1 MPIKPG
7 TNATIRGEAIEMVNN
22 GVEVNGGHSLVLVLL
37 LLLLLLLRGP
47 FEKKKKKKEKKK
59 NFCPPSSFSSPFFEY
74 TVCESIMETAV
85 RNGDAKKVAE
95 LIREDPGFNVTMAV
109 DGNEWTLLHV
119 ACF

>member
-1 MPIKPG
+1 
-7 TNATIRGEAIEMVNN
+7 
-22 GVEVNGGHSLVLVLL
+22 
-37 LLLLLLLRGP
+37 
-47 FEKKKKKKEKKK
+47 
-59 NFCPPSSFSSPFFEY
+59 
-74 TVCESIMETAV
+74 METAV